1 LPSTHLERRYAS
13 VMLPSCAPPSCRQVG
28 RDAGPPP
35 TFVTTSA
42 EPLPEQPDFDVVV
55 CGGTLGIFLACALLL
70 KGYRR
75 VHEIK

>member
-1 LPSTHLERRYAS
+1 LAR
-13 VMLPSCAPPSCRQVG
+13 G

>member
-1 LPSTHLERRYAS
+1 MHQ
-13 VMLPSCAPPSCRQVG
+13 SCSPAVHRPPAARLARG

-75 VHEIK
+75 VH